1 MDNKLINKALN
12 YILIMLFIVF
22 FLMIIFNIIEP
33 LMYNI
38 NVKTKG
44 ENINKSPYIYSALD
58 KYIYAIK
65 RENVKGIDG
74 ALALVKRKSDKV
86 YNEYSNY
93 INKNFKTLNIISISE
108 IDSKKVLVKYK
119 INDEVENS
127 VIIKFYGNTDTFK
140 IYYDEKLEN
149 I

>member
-1 MDNKLINKALN
+1 MRFPK
-12 YILIMLFIVF
+12 
-22 FLMIIFNIIEP
+22 
-33 LMYNI
+33 
-38 NVKTKG
+38 
-44 ENINKSPYIYSALD
+44 KSRYSYYELSALD

-108 IDSKKVLVKYK
+108 IDSEKVLVKYK